1 MDGMRCPTTDR
12 TRAALGGLR
21 DGEASGTTDLRGVTT
36 EALPDLGGKALRLT
50 LGEGIIGRIVP
61 AVGLLRTPP
70 LEGSGV
76 PIPPMTRLGYEVG
89 GFRTGLGAGLG
100 AGWGFGAVSLI
111 PYFANIAA
119 RWDAVLC
126 L

>member
-21 DGEASGTTDLRGVTT
+21 DGEGGTTDLRVTT
-36 EALPDLGGKALRLT
+36 EALPDLGGKALRT

-89 GFRTGLGAGLG
+89 GFRTGLGAGFG
-100 AGWGFGAVSLI
+100 GGWGFGAVSLI

-119 RWDAVLC
+119 RWDAVVFL
-126 L
+126 